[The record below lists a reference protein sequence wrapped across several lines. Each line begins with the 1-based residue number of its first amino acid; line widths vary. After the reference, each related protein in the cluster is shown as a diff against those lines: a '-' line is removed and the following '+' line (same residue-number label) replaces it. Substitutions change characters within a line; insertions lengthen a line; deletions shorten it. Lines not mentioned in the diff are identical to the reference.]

1 MSNRDEGSQNESNL
15 DAWLRQNIQSG
26 SQPVSQEIKHE
37 PTPVQQKPVQ
47 QKSVQQR
54 PAQYKPAHKRP
65 AQNPP
70 VQQQPPIKKKGFFKR
85 DKHRR
90 PQRGGQNAVPQN
102 RIISKPQQF
111 SSPHKW
117 QGKLRIIPLG
127 GLNEIGRNCM
137 ALEYENDIIIID
149 MGFQFPEQDF
159 LGVDFILPDIS
170 YLENKAHKIRG
181 IIFTHGHLD
190 HIGGVEYLLPKLNYP
205 VMYGTQLTMSLV
217 QKRLNEA
224 KMTNKATIRIVNDQD
239 VLQLGPFNVSF
250 FNVIHSIPDSV
261 GICVKTPAGNI
272 VHTGDF
278 KFDLTPSGGQKPVD
292 FARISSFAHQDIA
305 ALFIDSTNA
314 TKPGHTISEK
324 RIGESL
330 DSIVKNTHGRI
341 IIASFASQIGR
352 LQQIINIAQK
362 YGRKVFLSGRSL
374 EDNFELAKK
383 IGYLRVPPDL
393 VLPIHKVKK
402 QPDEN
407 ALILTTGSQGE
418 AVSAL
423 HRMSIE
429 EHSIV
434 KIKKGDTVILSST
447 AIPGNERAITTVI
460 NNLAR
465 LGANIINNQIMDVH
479 TSGHGQ
485 QEDLKLMMS
494 LVSPKT
500 VVPIHGEY
508 FMRIAN
514 RNVAISLGYME
525 EQTLIIE
532 NGDVLVVENNEIS
545 TTKEKVETK
554 YIMVDGLGVGDIGA
568 QVIMDRQT
576 LAENGVLVVM
586 IPVDSKSHKLNGE
599 VEIIS
604 RGFIYMQESEQLIK
618 EISAHAAQSYRT
630 ISEKNPDAKHAQVKN
645 YIRESIDKFI
655 HEKIERYPLILPVI
669 VEK

>member
-1 MSNRDEGSQNESNL
+1 MSNSESSQNESNL
-15 DAWLRQNIQSG
+15 DKWIQQNLQSG
-26 SQPVSQEIKHE
+26 SQPVSQEIVHE
-37 PTPVQQKPVQ
+37 PAPKKPHTANTTNKPPQKRKPFFR
-47 QKSVQQR
+47 KDNR
-54 PAQYKPAHKRP
+54 P
-65 AQNPP
+65 
-70 VQQQPPIKKKGFFKR
+70 KGN
-85 DKHRR
+85 R
-90 PQRGGQNAVPQN
+90 PQEKRIQKRNGQQGRNSRNGQIVHKTPHFA
-102 RIISKPQQF
+102 KPG
-111 SSPHKW
+111 KW
-117 QGKLRIIPLG
+117 RGKLRVIPLG

-149 MGFQFPEQDF
+149 MGFQFPEEDF
-159 LGVDFILPDIS
+159 LGVDYVLPDIS

-190 HIGGVEYLLPKLNYP
+190 HIGAVEYLIPKLNYP
-205 VMYGTQLTMSLV
+205 VMYGTQLTMSFV
-217 QKRLNEA
+217 QKRLKEA
-224 KMTNKATIRIVNDQD
+224 KIINQSNIKIINDED
-239 VLQLGPFNVSF
+239 ILQLGPFNISF
-250 FNVIHSIPDSV
+250 FNVIHSIPDAV
-261 GICVKTPAGNI
+261 GVCVKTPAGNI

-278 KFDLTPSGGQKPVD
+278 KFDLTPSGGQKPMD
-292 FARISSFAHQDIA
+292 FTRISSLAHQDIA

-330 DSIVKNTHGRI
+330 DSIVKNAKGRL

-352 LQQIINIAQK
+352 LQQIINIADK
-362 YGRKVFLSGRSL
+362 YGRKVLLSGRSL
-374 EDNFELAKK
+374 EDNFEIAKK
-383 IGYLRVPPDL
+383 IGYLRVPQDL

-402 QPDEN
+402 LPDEN
-407 ALILTTGSQGE
+407 TLILTTGSQGE
-418 AVSAL
+418 MVSAL

-479 TSGHGQ
+479 ASGHGQ

-494 LVSPKT
+494 LVRPKT
-500 VVPIHGEY
+500 VVPVHGEY

-514 RNVAISLGYME
+514 RNVAVSLGYSE
-525 EQTLIIE
+525 DQTLIIE
-532 NGDVLVVENNEIS
+532 NGDVLVVENNEIK

-586 IPVDSKSHKLNGE
+586 IPVDAKSQKIKGE
-599 VEIIS
+599 IEIIS
-604 RGFIYMQESEQLIK
+604 RGFIYMKESEQLIK
-618 EISAHAAQSYRT
+618 EIAMQAEQSYRNINT
-630 ISEKNPDAKHAQVKN
+630 KNPEAKHTQIKN
-645 YIRESIDKFI
+645 YIRESVDKFI